1 MFNQICFCEKK
12 RLKQPIKFQSMLRLL
27 FLCCSVIGFA
37 QVEQESNLTPTKMTV
52 SDSIN
57 QNIGLVGYQFYKGG
71 FLSTKLSNNLNLQT
85 GLLYMNTT
93 NNVLVIDAPL
103 LFNYKINNKFEAFFG
118 SKLNLMIK
126 DGISTLQPLGSGAK
140 GIGVSGELGIRYDV
154 SEKMMLELRYSLP
167 IIEQPV
173 SDPSAIDHYSGS
185 LLRLGSRFKF

>member
-1 MFNQICFCEKK
+1 
-12 RLKQPIKFQSMLRLL
+12 MLRLL
-27 FLCCSVIGFA
+27 FLYFSVIGFA
-37 QVEQESNLTPTKMTV
+37 QVEKESSFIPSKMNV

-71 FLSTKLSNNLNLQT
+71 FLNTKLLNNLNLQT
-85 GLLYMNTT
+85 GMLYMNTT

-126 DGISTLQPLGSGAK
+126 DGLSTLQPLSSGAVGV
-140 GIGVSGELGIRYDV
+140 GISGEFGVQYDV
-154 SEKMMLELRYSLP
+154 NDKVMLELRYSLP
-167 IIEQPV
+167 IIKQPV
-173 SDPSAIDHYSGS
+173 TDPSAINHYSGS